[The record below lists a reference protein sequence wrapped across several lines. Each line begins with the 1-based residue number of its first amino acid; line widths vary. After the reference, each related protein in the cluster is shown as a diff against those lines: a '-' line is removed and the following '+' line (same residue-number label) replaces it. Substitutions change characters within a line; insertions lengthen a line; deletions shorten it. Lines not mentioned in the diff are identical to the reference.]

1 MNGSSRKLRA
11 KLAKVVMYGLIAIF
25 PRGFVAAVRE
35 TDLRQTWP
43 FTEGLLRWR
52 TQCRGDQPGI
62 LPPLDSAIPFKHTV
76 SSIRDHLSDT
86 LILRP
91 REQLLDRFI
100 AAAVKESS
108 TEFYKTKDNL
118 YASSSSTATADAA
131 RKEELAEEE
140 IIQTRLKEH
149 DHNTS
154 QEVVEAAVEASSA
167 SELERKLDQSSVEL
181 VQALRRPP
189 SSSSVVTAAAVCG
202 EILAAGPDQPLSA
215 SAMRLRAHGGGAGTV
230 PPPPPPPPPP
240 VVETVLELPRKQ
252 AQTIQQRDSRATRH
266 DLQENGSDRLLPS
279 NVDSAMVSS
288 RGNVG
293 SAGID
298 ERASRLSADK
308 LQSEHQGCD
317 AGSARSQRFV
327 EGTMTTSSASD
338 RRIEAAETVDDVFAA
353 RSERSSQVESEA
365 RVQWVSG
372 SKRRRQE
379 EVEEVAVGLMR
390 SVSVDP
396 DDDEE
401 EDSASLEVEESG
413 KLSAAGLEVQQAAA
427 EIVMSKHSGS
437 AASAQGKNLADTAG
451 PSLVQSPAA
460 VQPAAVRSCVVAI
473 ESSRSQSKTTSSSQV
488 LETPMRS
495 SPGLVV
501 AVNPPAPGFI
511 AGGGGG
517 GEERVCPVC
526 RVFASPSYTALN
538 VHIDQCL
545 EQDAPAANS
554 MDRLQNRTQTL
565 QQQQQGSRQ
574 QKFKVKTQKKRS
586 MADLC
591 AFAPRRDLQEDSGKS
606 GSGSR
611 ESSPAAA
618 DSPEIA
624 GPAARRQQHP
634 EIRRQPRTAFVRGAG
649 PEPPAA
655 AATAPKKVRSYGTA
669 PMTAAV
675 AGRFAGP
682 TTAGA
687 GTHPQGGG
695 ILLQQHRA
703 AKKQRLSTTTSDSA
717 ANSNFPQ
724 LKRPICAVDQE
735 QQQWNSSDLHTKHK
749 RRKLLS
755 GKHATTVRV
764 NSSSS
769 PTVST
774 GVKKTSPSSV
784 VRTFF
789 FFFTFPQPPSLSLS
803 NLAFHLSPSLSC
815 HNNNNTK
822 QQQYSDAAWF
832 CHGVKERDCCYRSN
846 KHHRQLWCR
855 LWNLEAA
862 DISLPLSLPLSLSLS
877 LTLSLS
883 FSLAYTT
890 S

>member
-1 MNGSSRKLRA
+1 MNIVFPSSKCAIVTEGRNGTSRKLRA

-62 LPPLDSAIPFKHTV
+62 LPPLDSALPFKHTV

-91 REQLLDRFI
+91 REQLLDHSI
-100 AAAVKESS
+100 AATVKQSS
-108 TEFYKTKDNL
+108 IEFYKSKDNFL
-118 YASSSSTATADAA
+118 YASNSTTATVDAA

-140 IIQTRLKEH
+140 IIHTRLKGH
-149 DHNTS
+149 DNNTS

-167 SELERKLDQSSVEL
+167 SKLERKLDQSCVEL

-215 SAMRLRAHGGGAGTV
+215 SAMRLRAHGGGAGSV
-230 PPPPPPPPPP
+230 APPPPLPPP
-240 VVETVLELPRKQ
+240 VVETVLELPSKQ

-266 DLQENGSDRLLPS
+266 DLQENGSDYLLPS

-293 SAGID
+293 CAGID

-338 RRIEAAETVDDVFAA
+338 RRIEAAETVDDDFVA
-353 RSERSSQVESEA
+353 RSERSLQVESEA
-365 RVQWVSG
+365 RAQWVSG

-379 EVEEVAVGLMR
+379 EVEVVAVRLMR
-390 SVSVDP
+390 S
-396 DDDEE
+396 DDEE
-401 EDSASLEVEESG
+401 EEDSTSLEVEESG

-427 EIVMSKHSGS
+427 ESVMSKHSGS
-437 AASAQGKNLADTAG
+437 AASAQGKNLADTAE

-473 ESSRSQSKTTSSSQV
+473 ESGRSQSKTTSSSQV
-488 LETPMRS
+488 LETAMRS

-526 RVFASPSYTALN
+526 LVFASPSYTALN

-545 EQDAPAANS
+545 KQDAPAANS

-565 QQQQQGSRQ
+565 QQQQQQQQGTRQ

-624 GPAARRQQHP
+624 GPGARRQQHP
-634 EIRRQPRTAFVRGAG
+634 EIRRQPRTAYVRGAG
-649 PEPPAA
+649 PEPPAG
-655 AATAPKKVRSYGTA
+655 AATAPKKVRSYGSA
-669 PMTAAV
+669 PMTAAI

-724 LKRPICAVDQE
+724 LKRPISAIDQE
-735 QQQWNSSDLHTKHK
+735 QQQWDSSDLHTKHK

-774 GVKKTSPSSV
+774 GVKKTSTSSV

-789 FFFTFPQPPSLSLS
+789 FFFIFPQPPSLSLS
-803 NLAFHLSPSLSC
+803 NLAFHLS
-815 HNNNNTK
+815 
-822 QQQYSDAAWF
+822 
-832 CHGVKERDCCYRSN
+832 
-846 KHHRQLWCR
+846 
-855 LWNLEAA
+855 
-862 DISLPLSLPLSLSLS
+862 LSLPLCRATTTTTILGRSLVPRERARL
-877 LTLSLS
+877 LL
-883 FSLAYTT
+883 
-890 S
+890 

>member
-1 MNGSSRKLRA
+1 
-11 KLAKVVMYGLIAIF
+11 
-25 PRGFVAAVRE
+25 
-35 TDLRQTWP
+35 
-43 FTEGLLRWR
+43 
-52 TQCRGDQPGI
+52 
-62 LPPLDSAIPFKHTV
+62 
-76 SSIRDHLSDT
+76 
-86 LILRP
+86 
-91 REQLLDRFI
+91 
-100 AAAVKESS
+100 
-108 TEFYKTKDNL
+108 
-118 YASSSSTATADAA
+118 
-131 RKEELAEEE
+131 
-140 IIQTRLKEH
+140 
-149 DHNTS
+149 
-154 QEVVEAAVEASSA
+154 
-167 SELERKLDQSSVEL
+167 
-181 VQALRRPP
+181 
-189 SSSSVVTAAAVCG
+189 
-202 EILAAGPDQPLSA
+202 
-215 SAMRLRAHGGGAGTV
+215 
-230 PPPPPPPPPP
+230 
-240 VVETVLELPRKQ
+240 
-252 AQTIQQRDSRATRH
+252 
-266 DLQENGSDRLLPS
+266 
-279 NVDSAMVSS
+279 
-288 RGNVG
+288 
-293 SAGID
+293 
-298 ERASRLSADK
+298 
-308 LQSEHQGCD
+308 
-317 AGSARSQRFV
+317 
-327 EGTMTTSSASD
+327 MTTSSASD
-338 RRIEAAETVDDVFAA
+338 RRIGAVETVDDVFAA

-396 DDDEE
+396 DDEEE

-488 LETPMRS
+488 LETAMRS

-501 AVNPPAPGFI
+501 AVNSPAPGFI
-511 AGGGGG
+511 ASGGGGG
-517 GEERVCPVC
+517 DERVCPVC
-526 RVFASPSYTALN
+526 RVFAFPSYTALN

-545 EQDAPAANS
+545 EQDAPAPFS

-565 QQQQQGSRQ
+565 QQQQQQQQGSRQ

-655 AATAPKKVRSYGTA
+655 AATAPKKVRSYGSA

-687 GTHPQGGG
+687 GTRPQGGG

-717 ANSNFPQ
+717 ANPNFPQ
-724 LKRPICAVDQE
+724 LKRPISAIDQE
-735 QQQWNSSDLHTKHK
+735 QQQWDSSDLHTKKK

-774 GVKKTSPSSV
+774 GVKKKTSTSSV
-784 VRTFF
+784 VRAFV
-789 FFFTFPQPPSLSLS
+789 FFFTFLQPPSLSLS
-803 NLAFHLSPSLSC
+803 NLAFISLSLSPSLSC
-815 HNNNNTK
+815 HNFNNNTRT
-822 QQQYSDAAWF
+822 QPGSVMA
-832 CHGVKERDCCYRSN
+832 
-846 KHHRQLWCR
+846 
-855 LWNLEAA
+855 
-862 DISLPLSLPLSLSLS
+862 
-877 LTLSLS
+877 
-883 FSLAYTT
+883 
-890 S
+890 

>member
-1 MNGSSRKLRA
+1 MHQQQYNEGLHHICELVNIVFPSSKCGIVTEGRNGSSRKLRA

-62 LPPLDSAIPFKHTV
+62 LPPLDSALPFKHAV

-91 REQLLDRFI
+91 REQLLDRLI
-100 AAAVKESS
+100 AATVKESS

-118 YASSSSTATADAA
+118 YATSSSTATADAA
-131 RKEELAEEE
+131 RKEELAKEE
-140 IIQTRLKEH
+140 IIQTRVKGQ
-149 DHNTS
+149 DNNTS

-181 VQALRRPP
+181 VQVLRRPP

-215 SAMRLRAHGGGAGTV
+215 SAMRLRAHGGGAGSV
-230 PPPPPPPPPP
+230 APPPPPPP
-240 VVETVLELPRKQ
+240 VVETVLDLQKKQ

-266 DLQENGSDRLLPS
+266 DLQENGLDRLLPS

-338 RRIEAAETVDDVFAA
+338 RPIGAAETVDDVFAA
-353 RSERSSQVESEA
+353 RPERSSQVESVA
-365 RVQWVSG
+365 RAQWVSG

-379 EVEEVAVGLMR
+379 EVEEVAVGSMR

-396 DDDEE
+396 DDEEE

-427 EIVMSKHSGS
+427 ESVMSKHSGS

-460 VQPAAVRSCVVAI
+460 VQPVAVRSCVVAI
-473 ESSRSQSKTTSSSQV
+473 ESSSSQSKTTSSPQV

-501 AVNPPAPGFI
+501 AVNSPAPGFM

-565 QQQQQGSRQ
+565 QQQQGSRQ

-624 GPAARRQQHP
+624 GPVARRQQHP
-634 EIRRQPRTAFVRGAG
+634 EIRRQPRTVFVRGAG

-655 AATAPKKVRSYGTA
+655 AATAPKKVRSYGSA
-669 PMTAAV
+669 PMTAAI

-682 TTAGA
+682 TTASA

-695 ILLQQHRA
+695 IHLQQHRA

-724 LKRPICAVDQE
+724 LKRPICAIDQE
-735 QQQWNSSDLHTKHK
+735 QRQWDPSDLHTKHK

-769 PTVST
+769 PTVSI
-774 GVKKTSPSSV
+774 GVKKSSTSSV

-789 FFFTFPQPPSLSLS
+789 FFFTFPQPPSLSQT
-803 NLAFHLSPSLSC
+803 SL
-815 HNNNNTK
+815 
-822 QQQYSDAAWF
+822 F
-832 CHGVKERDCCYRSN
+832 
-846 KHHRQLWCR
+846 
-855 LWNLEAA
+855 
-862 DISLPLSLPLSLSLS
+862 ISLSLSLS
-877 LTLSLS
+877 HVPQQQQQ
-883 FSLAYTT
+883 Y
-890 S
+890 

>member
-1 MNGSSRKLRA
+1 VNIVFPSSKCAIVTEGRNGSSRKLRA

-25 PRGFVAAVRE
+25 PRSFVAAVRE

-91 REQLLDRFI
+91 REQLLDRSI
-100 AAAVKESS
+100 VATVKESS

-118 YASSSSTATADAA
+118 YASSTTTATADAA

-140 IIQTRLKEH
+140 IIQTRLKGH
-149 DHNTS
+149 DNIS

-215 SAMRLRAHGGGAGTV
+215 SAMRLRAHGGGAGSV
-230 PPPPPPPPPP
+230 APPPPPPP
-240 VVETVLELPRKQ
+240 VVETVLDLQRKQ
-252 AQTIQQRDSRATRH
+252 AQTIQQRDSRAIRH

-317 AGSARSQRFV
+317 AGSARSHRFV

-338 RRIEAAETVDDVFAA
+338 RRIEAAETVDDDFAA
-353 RSERSSQVESEA
+353 RSERSSQVQSEA
-365 RVQWVSG
+365 GAQWVSG

-396 DDDEE
+396 DDEEE

-427 EIVMSKHSGS
+427 ESVMSKHSGS
-437 AASAQGKNLADTAG
+437 AASAQRKNLAYTAG

-460 VQPAAVRSCVVAI
+460 VQPAAVRSCIVAI

-488 LETPMRS
+488 LETAMR
-495 SPGLVV
+495 LVV

-526 RVFASPSYTALN
+526 RVFASTSYTALN

-565 QQQQQGSRQ
+565 QQQQGSRQ

-634 EIRRQPRTAFVRGAG
+634 EIRRQPRTVFVRGAG

-655 AATAPKKVRSYGTA
+655 AATAPKKVRSYGSA

-687 GTHPQGGG
+687 GTHPQEG

-703 AKKQRLSTTTSDSA
+703 AKKQRLSTTTSHSA

-724 LKRPICAVDQE
+724 LKRPISAIDQE
-735 QQQWNSSDLHTKHK
+735 QQQWDSSDLHTKHK

-789 FFFTFPQPPSLSLS
+789 FFFCTFPQPPFLSLS
-803 NLAFHLSPSLSC
+803 NLAFHLSLSPSLSC
-815 HNNNNTK
+815 HNNNNNTRT
-822 QQQYSDAAWF
+822 QPGSVMA
-832 CHGVKERDCCYRSN
+832 
-846 KHHRQLWCR
+846 
-855 LWNLEAA
+855 
-862 DISLPLSLPLSLSLS
+862 
-877 LTLSLS
+877 
-883 FSLAYTT
+883 
-890 S
+890 